1 MFSRVSGRYT
11 RRLIVRYAPS
21 YIEAPTPPPPRS
33 STPRAPATGYL
44 YNHWC
49 ILLTMKPFHT
59 ASLFSII
66 IFFTV
71 DVCFA
76 FVSSLSTYC
85 VSRSNNLYATE
96 TLLPDDEND
105 DRIKQSGR
113 RNLILTSLLMPILQI
128 NVKSADAACL
138 PGDIREECIGVYKMP
153 IDDKALPYVE
163 SPEKLKLYAPDLNW
177 VPPIESPSNY
187 QTAINQL
194 REQRQRFD
202 AVQEKVAKGN
212 LAGSGLI
219 LLDIVPKVTAACRY
233 ILKALN
239 NAANNE
245 RNKASDSEEA
255 KVFEMKAYRIE
266 YALNELLGYLGETDV
281 LLGQALRGE
290 LGVSAPAQ
298 IQILSQLGDT
308 KKEFDE
314 LLRIVPEKL

>member
-1 MFSRVSGRYT
+1 
-11 RRLIVRYAPS
+11 
-21 YIEAPTPPPPRS
+21 
-33 STPRAPATGYL
+33 
-44 YNHWC
+44 
-49 ILLTMKPFHT
+49 MKPFHT

-66 IFFTV
+66 IVFTV

-76 FVSSLSTYC
+76 FVSSMNTYC
-85 VSRSNNLYATE
+85 VSRSNKKIYATA

-113 RNLILTSLLMPILQI
+113 RKLILTSLLMPILQI

-153 IDDKALPYVE
+153 IDDKALPYV
-163 SPEKLKLYAPDLNW
+163 STPEKLKLYAPDLQW
-177 VPPIESPSNY
+177 VPPIESPPNY
-187 QTAINQL
+187 QTAIDQI

-202 AVQEKVAKGN
+202 AVQEKVAKGD

-233 ILKALN
+233 ILKTLN
-239 NAANNE
+239 NSANNE

-281 LLGQALRGE
+281 LIGQALRGE

-314 LLRIVPEKL
+314 LLRTVPEKL

>member
-1 MFSRVSGRYT
+1 
-11 RRLIVRYAPS
+11 
-21 YIEAPTPPPPRS
+21 
-33 STPRAPATGYL
+33 
-44 YNHWC
+44 
-49 ILLTMKPFHT
+49 
-59 ASLFSII
+59 
-66 IFFTV
+66 
-71 DVCFA
+71 
-76 FVSSLSTYC
+76 
-85 VSRSNNLYATE
+85 
-96 TLLPDDEND
+96 
-105 DRIKQSGR
+105 
-113 RNLILTSLLMPILQI
+113 MPILQI

-138 PGDIREECIGVYKMP
+138 PGDLREECIGVYKMP

-163 SPEKLKLYAPDLNW
+163 SPEKLKLYAPDLTW

-187 QTAINQL
+187 QNAINQL
-194 REQRQRFD
+194 REQRERFD
-202 AVQEKVAKGN
+202 AVQEKVAKGD

-233 ILKALN
+233 ILKTVN

-245 RNKASDSEEA
+245 RNDEVMSGDET

-281 LLGQALRGE
+281 LIGQALRGE

-314 LLRIVPEKL
+314 LLRTVPEKL